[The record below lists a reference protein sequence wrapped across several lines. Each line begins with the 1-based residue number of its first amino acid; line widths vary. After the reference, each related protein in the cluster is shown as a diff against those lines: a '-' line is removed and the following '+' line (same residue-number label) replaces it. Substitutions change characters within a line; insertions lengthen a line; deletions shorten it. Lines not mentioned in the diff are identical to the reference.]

1 MTDWLN
7 PYDDENSTELCVQ
20 ELQGALDSFQE
31 AVNKVLAE
39 HNYKFFRLEQRL
51 DAMKSM
57 LVAESRDSE
66 LTALRELAAAV
77 RELGT
82 DESGHDFWRDCA
94 NSEGHPDLV
103 RNWTT
108 IADCLDKLE
117 AK

>member
-1 MTDWLN
+1 MKTNWSD
-7 PYDDENSTELCVQ
+7 PYAEGNEPYCIG
-20 ELQGALDSFQE
+20 ELQEALDSFQV
-31 AVNKVLAE
+31 AVNKILSE

-94 NSEGHPDLV
+94 NSDGHPDLV

-108 IADCLDKLE
+108 IADCLDKLAE
-117 AK
+117 